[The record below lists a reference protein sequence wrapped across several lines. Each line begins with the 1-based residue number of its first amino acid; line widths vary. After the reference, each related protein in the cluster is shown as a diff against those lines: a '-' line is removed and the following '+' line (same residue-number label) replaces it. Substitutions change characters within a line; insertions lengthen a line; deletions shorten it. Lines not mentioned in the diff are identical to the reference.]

1 MATKATDAQHDEI
14 LANIERVRS
23 LAEAENFDG
32 MGDIIGETTALIKGI
47 KGTGSKALKEEFTK
61 ALLDAEQAKPGAE
74 VDKVHEGTIA
84 LETQDYTIV
93 PGVSELINRGAK
105 DLAEGVKLHLKA
117 ADTARH
123 TAEVLLE
130 MRLKM
135 NDKHGAP
142 DLAAKSHASKQA
154 AQAMYDE
161 VRQANDLEDTFAN
174 RDAVKKLMRSVQYQM
189 SQVVVDYVRSLDSNP
204 DEAAKFRQAT
214 EAFSDATPSEAV
226 FSFYNINRQSQAE
239 IAAQRE
245 ADKRALAEGARAAI
259 ESGNGNGEGDE
270 GGEGE
275 GDEGNGDTA
284 SVDPDTYAMAVTSK
298 LDKATR
304 GINIE
309 LVAAASDDVKGDVRE
324 HLENQLAAL
333 KTLIAA
339 TL

>member
-23 LAEAENFDG
+23 LAEAENADG
-32 MGDIIGETTALIKGI
+32 AAELFGETEALIKAI
-47 KGTGSKALKEEFTK
+47 KGTGSQKRKKELTDQLNE
-61 ALLDAEQAKPGAE
+61 ASEAKPGE
-74 VDKVHEGTIA
+74 VERIHEGTIA